1 VNEPEAT
8 TITRFLKYASSQLKP
23 LGVRISA
30 DVFGLAA
37 SSKLGIGQSP
47 RKMARVVDA
56 LSPMVYPSHFG
67 PGQYGLPDPQAAP
80 GTTVSYALSDFDI
93 AVQGSKAE
101 LVPWI
106 QDFSMGR
113 NFTLADI
120 RDEILAVRR
129 SGARG
134 FLIWNASG
142 EYTPG
147 TLGPQ

>member
-1 VNEPEAT
+1 VNEPEST

-23 LGVRISA
+23 LGVRVSA

-37 SSKLGIGQSP
+37 TNNLGIGQSP
-47 RKMARVVDA
+47 RKIARVVDA

-67 PGQYGLPDPQAAP
+67 PGNTGWPTRRLLRDDGQLRVERLRHA
-80 GTTVSYALSDFDI
+80 I
-93 AVQGSKAE
+93 RGSKAE

-106 QDFSMGR
+106 QDFTMGR
-113 NFTLADI
+113 KFTLADI

-134 FLIWNASG
+134 YLIWNASG
-142 EYTPG
+142 EYTRAHSAAVR
-147 TLGPQ
+147 

>member
-1 VNEPEAT
+1 M
-8 TITRFLKYASSQLKP
+8 AS
-23 LGVRISA
+23 A
-30 DVFGLAA
+30 
-37 SSKLGIGQSP
+37 
-47 RKMARVVDA
+47 VDA

-67 PGQYGLPDPQAAP
+67 AGQFGLDDPQAVP
-80 GTTVSYALSDFDI
+80 GTTVGYALSDFNAAI
-93 AVQGSKAE
+93 RGTKAE

-106 QDFSMGR
+106 QDFSMGGR

-120 RDEILAVRR
+120 QDEILAVRH

-147 TLGPQ
+147 TLQPES